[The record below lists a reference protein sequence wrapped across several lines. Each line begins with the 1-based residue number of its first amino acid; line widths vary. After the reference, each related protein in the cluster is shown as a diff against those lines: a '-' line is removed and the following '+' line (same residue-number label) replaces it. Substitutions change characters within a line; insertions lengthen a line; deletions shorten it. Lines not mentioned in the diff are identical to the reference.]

1 MEMCMLIVVIVMVLT
16 QFFDL
21 VISGW
26 YMWLVPPNLSKSV
39 GLLFQYGALSSARN
53 ITCKWTPFLETIYI
67 IHVFLLE

>member
-1 MEMCMLIVVIVMVLT
+1 MEISMFIVVIVMVLT

-26 YMWLVPPNLSKSV
+26 YMWLVPVQLKQICRPF
-39 GLLFQYGALSSARN
+39 FQYGALSSARN